1 MILLV
6 ALSWLVAGQA
16 SAEATPD
23 VAATRCIACGAEM
36 PNPRVLYTAGE
47 WEALEGG
54 AILLVKEAAFQTRS
68 PGSNGH
74 ESAASGLIRHS
85 PDRVWTVLTDFETW
99 PKFMPHITRTRITRR
114 EGSKMWV
121 RQNYRV
127 VFVGMEHTTIYD
139 LDPRFGQLSWALD
152 PTQKHDIK
160 FSEGRWELLPTAG
173 GDRTVIR
180 YAAAMDAGRHVP
192 DFLETTLKRRS
203 LKNLIVNLRREVDRR
218 YGNGSA
224 D

>member
-1 MILLV
+1 MILL
-6 ALSWLVAGQA
+6 AAIFWLVAGQA

-23 VAATRCIACGAEM
+23 VAATCCIACAEM

-47 WEALEGG
+47 WEALERGS
-54 AILLVKEAAFQTRS
+54 ILLEKEAAFQRRS
-68 PGSNGH
+68 PSSNSR

-114 EGSKMWV
+114 NGSKMWV
-121 RQNYRV
+121 HQNYRV

-160 FSEGRWELLPTAG
+160 FSEGRWELLPTPG
-173 GDRTVIR
+173 GGQTVIR
-180 YAAAMDAGRHVP
+180 YAAAMDAGRSVP
-192 DFLETTLKRRS
+192 KVVETTLKRRS

-218 YGNGSA
+218 YGNGPT